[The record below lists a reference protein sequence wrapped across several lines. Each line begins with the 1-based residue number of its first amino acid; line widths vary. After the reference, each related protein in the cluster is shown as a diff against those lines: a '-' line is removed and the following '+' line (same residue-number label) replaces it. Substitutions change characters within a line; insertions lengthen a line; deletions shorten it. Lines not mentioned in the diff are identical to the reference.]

1 MSEAE
6 VLRGIVPISSTRNAG
21 IRLGIEGFEWAD
33 LHLPEGLARL
43 HGAFEGWLSERDPE
57 ALELLAR
64 HRAAPEALS
73 RAELSALLVRVA
85 PEVGAFLAR
94 LFGVEREVERAR
106 EAVLAEDPVFQFKKH
121 FVKKRVFGRDAG
133 KAWGGSIEAAR
144 ALAEAALGAVA
155 SAEDGDVSSDE
166 ERRVA
171 GGTMR
176 IAEALDVARKV
187 ARAGGAEWT
196 SALEERVASIRSA
209 VSALDRELSSQ
220 SDEALLTRVCDA
232 IEAVLV
238 HRRQD
243 PSDPARRWPSLR
255 EAHKQDFARLVPLR
269 VPSKPVAP
277 GAEHAG
283 ATETRT
289 RVEPFALTDPRGTTR
304 EVASEVDYC
313 LYCHDRGKD
322 SCSGGLRTKQGE
334 LTKNPLGVELAG
346 CPLDEKISETHLL
359 RRDGEI
365 LGALAVVAVDNP
377 LSPGTGHRIC
387 NDCMKACI
395 FQKQEP
401 VNIPLVETRVLDDVL
416 SLPWGFEIWSL
427 LSRWNPLS
435 LGRPHAL
442 PYNGK
447 NVLVVGLGPAGY
459 TLAHY
464 LLNEGFGVVA
474 IDGLKIEPLP
484 DSLLGKDGIP
494 RPIRDVR
501 ELREPLESRV
511 VRGFG
516 GVSEYGITVRWDKSF
531 LTMLYLNLARRSSF
545 RAYGGVRFGGTLTL
559 EDAWELGIDH
569 VAIAAGA
576 GKPTLVPMKNGLV
589 RGIRTASDFLMAL
602 QLSGAY
608 KRTSLANLQVRLPA
622 IVIGSGLTA
631 IDTATELLAYY
642 VVQSERTLE
651 RYEALAAEHGE
662 ARVRAR
668 FDAEE
673 LAILDESLA
682 HGRAI
687 REERAAAEREG
698 REPRIPELLDSWGG
712 VRIVYRRR
720 LVDSPAYR
728 LNHEEITKSLEEGVR
743 YVELCSPVEAH
754 PDEHGAVEAVTFER
768 QEADESGRIR
778 GTGELVHIP
787 ARSVFMAAG
796 TKPNVIY
803 EREHPGTFALD
814 DKGFFAN
821 HAARVE
827 DGRITLEPAKGE
839 GFFTS
844 YLKDG
849 RTVSYYGDN
858 HPRYAGSVVKAMA
871 SAKDGHRRVVELFA
885 SELARLDEAEQPA
898 RDAAWAS
905 LAARLDE
912 ELVATVREVKRL
924 APSIVEVVVH
934 APRAARGFRPG
945 QFYRLQS
952 YERFAP
958 RVDGVPLT
966 MEGLALTGASTD
978 VERGLLSLIVLEM
991 GASSKLCAQLTPGE
1005 PVVVMGPTGRP
1016 TEIAAGETVLLAG
1029 GGLGNAVLFSI
1040 ARAFREVGSR
1050 VLYFAGYRRR
1060 EMLFKQEE
1068 IEAATD
1074 QVVWATDE
1082 GGTISPRRPQD
1093 RAFTGN
1099 IVDAM
1104 VAYARGELGPRA
1116 IELSDV
1122 DRILAIGSDGMMNA
1136 VARARHTVLAPHLK
1150 PDHTAIG
1157 SINSPMQCMMKE
1169 VCAQCLQRHVDPL
1182 TGEERMVYS
1191 CFDQDQPLDRVDF
1204 AHLRQRLRQS
1214 TVQEKLTD
1222 MWFARLTRE
1231 LQAAE

>member
-1 MSEAE
+1 MTEINRASAH
-6 VLRGIVPISSTRNAG
+6 LGQIVPITGRRAEL
-21 IRLGIEGFEWAD
+21 RLGIEDFEWAD
-33 LHLPEGLARL
+33 LHDADGLSRL
-43 HGAFEGWLSERDPE
+43 SLAFEAWLAERD
-57 ALELLAR
+57 ATGLELLRR
-64 HRAAPEALS
+64 HRAAPGALVRS
-73 RAELSALLVRVA
+73 EVSALLVRLA
-85 PEVGAFLAR
+85 PFVGAFLGR
-94 LFGVEREVERAR
+94 LFGLELELERAR
-106 EAVLAEDPVFQFKKH
+106 EALLTEEPVFQFKKH
-121 FVKKRVFGRDAG
+121 FVKKRVLGKDAG
-133 KAWGGSIEAAR
+133 KAFQGAVGLAR
-144 ALAEAALGAVA
+144 AIAEAAVA
-155 SAEDGDVSSDE
+155 RLSSEADDE

-171 GGTMR
+171 LATVQ

-187 ARAGGAEWT
+187 ARAGGASWT
-196 SALEERVASIRSA
+196 DALAARTAAVRAAVAPIEP
-209 VSALDRELSSQ
+209 ALADAD
-220 SDEALLTRVCDA
+220 DEALLTRVCDA
-232 IEAVLV
+232 IEATLV
-238 HRRQD
+238 DRRTREG
-243 PSDPARRWPSLR
+243 DPARHWPSLR
-255 EAHKQDFARLVPLR
+255 DVHKQDFDRLVPLR
-269 VPSKPVAP
+269 VPAKAV

-283 ATETRT
+283 AGELRA
-289 RVEPFALTDPRGTTR
+289 RVEPFALTDPRGGAR
-304 EVASEVDYC
+304 QVAAEVDYC
-313 LYCHDRGKD
+313 LYCHDREKD
-322 SCSGGLRTKQGE
+322 SCSNGLHTKQGD
-334 LTKNPLGVELAG
+334 LAKNPLGVELAG
-346 CPLDEKISETHLL
+346 CPLGEKISEAHVL

-377 LSPGTGHRIC
+377 LCPGTGHRIC

-416 SLPWGFEIWSL
+416 ALPFGFEVWSL
-427 LSRWNPLS
+427 LTRWNPLS
-435 LGRPHAL
+435 ARPHAL

-474 IDGLKIEPLP
+474 VDGLKIEPLS
-484 DSLLGKDGIP
+484 DALLGGDGP
-494 RPIRDVR
+494 PPPIRDVN
-501 ELREPLESRV
+501 ELREPLEDRT

-531 LTMLYLNLARRSSF
+531 LTMLYLNLRRRSTF
-545 RAYGGVRFGGTLTL
+545 RAHGGVRFGGTLTL

-576 GKPTLVPMKNGLV
+576 GKPTLVPMKNALL
-589 RGIRTASDFLMAL
+589 RGVRTASDFLMAL

-608 KRTSLANLQVRLPA
+608 KRNSLANLQVRLPA

-642 VVQSERTLE
+642 VVQSEKTLS
-651 RYEALAAEHGE
+651 RYEALSVEHGE

-673 LAILDESLA
+673 IGILDESLA

-687 REERAAAEREG
+687 REERALALSEG
-698 REPRIPELLDSWGG
+698 REPRIPELLDGWGG

-743 YVELCSPVEAH
+743 YVELASPVEAH
-754 PDEHGAVEAVTFER
+754 PDEHGAVCAVSFEK
-768 QEADESGRIR
+768 QEADATGSIR
-778 GTGELVHIP
+778 GTRELVRIP
-787 ARSVFMAAG
+787 ARSVFVAAG

-803 EREHPGTFALD
+803 EREYPGTFALD
-814 DKGFFAN
+814 GKGFFAN
-821 HAARVE
+821 HAARVGA
-827 DGRITLEPAKGE
+827 DGSIELTPARGD

-844 YLKDG
+844 YLRDG

-871 SAKDGHRRVVELFA
+871 SAKDGHGKVVELFA
-885 SELARLDEAEQPA
+885 AELARLDPEAQPA
-898 RDAAWAS
+898 RDAAWQAF
-905 LAARLDE
+905 AARIDDE
-912 ELVATVREVKRL
+912 LTATVREVRRL
-924 APSIVEVVVH
+924 APSIVEVVVR
-934 APRAARGFRPG
+934 APRAARRFRPG

-958 RVDGVPLT
+958 RVAGTPLI

-978 VERGLLSLIVLEM
+978 LERGLLSLIVLEM
-991 GASSKLCAQLTPGE
+991 GASSKLCAELRPGE
-1005 PVVVMGPTGRP
+1005 PVVLMGPTGRP

-1040 ARAFREVGSR
+1040 ARAFREAGSK
-1050 VLYFAGYRRR
+1050 VLYFAGYRERS
-1060 EMLFKQEE
+1060 MLFKQEE

-1074 QVVWATDE
+1074 QVVWATDDAP
-1082 GGTISPRRPQD
+1082 IPPRRPQD
-1093 RAFTGN
+1093 RAFVGN
-1099 IVDAM
+1099 IVEAM
-1104 VAYARGELGPRA
+1104 LAYARGELGPRA

-1122 DRILAIGSDGMMNA
+1122 DRVLAIGSDGMMNA
-1136 VARARHTVLAPHLK
+1136 VARARHGVLQPYLK
-1150 PDHTAIG
+1150 PGHAALG

-1169 VCAQCLQRHVDPL
+1169 VCAQCLQRQVDPL

-1222 MWFARLTRE
+1222 MWFALLSRSLR
-1231 LQAAE
+1231 AAE

>member
-1 MSEAE
+1 MSATHEHQGFSAVSRLE
-6 VLRGIVPISSTRNAG
+6 RIEL
-21 IRLGIEGFEWAD
+21 RLGIEGFEWAD
-33 LHLPEGLARL
+33 LHRPEGLSRLHAAFEAWLGERDPEGLA
-43 HGAFEGWLSERDPE
+43 
-57 ALELLAR
+57 LLTR
-64 HRAAPEALS
+64 HRSAGEAPS
-73 RAELSALLVRVA
+73 RAELSALLVRLA
-85 PEVGAFLAR
+85 PAVGAFVAK
-94 LFGVEREVERAR
+94 LFGVEREVERVR
-106 EAVLAEDPVFQFKKH
+106 EAVLADEPVLRFKKH
-121 FVKKRVFGRDAG
+121 FVKRWLHGKDA
-133 KAWGGSIEAAR
+133 KAAWKGPIEQAR
-144 ALAEAALGAVA
+144 ALADAALRAMG
-155 SAEDGDVSSDE
+155 SGSESQDE
-166 ERRVA
+166 EKWVA
-171 GGTMR
+171 THTLP

-196 SALEERVASIRSA
+196 EELEARVAELRRA
-209 VSALDRELSSQ
+209 VADVAPELVSEN
-220 SDEALLTRVCDA
+220 DEALLTRICEA
-232 IEAVLV
+232 IAATLSD
-238 HRRQD
+238 RRSRPRD
-243 PSDPARRWPSLR
+243 SVARWPSLR
-255 EAHKQDFARLVPLR
+255 EAQKHDFGRLVPLR
-269 VPSKPVAP
+269 VPARETVP
-277 GAEHAG
+277 GAEYVGAG
-283 ATETRT
+283 ERRT
-289 RVEPFALTDPRGTTR
+289 RKEPFALTDPRGSLR
-304 EVASEVDYC
+304 EVAAEVDYC
-313 LYCHDRGKD
+313 LYCHPRGKD
-322 SCSGGLRTKQGE
+322 SCSGGLRTKQGA
-334 LTKNPLGVELAG
+334 LTKNPLGVELTG
-346 CPLDEKISETHLL
+346 CPLDEKISEANLL
-359 RRDGEI
+359 RQRGEV
-365 LGALAVVAVDNP
+365 LGALAVVSLDNP

-401 VNIPLVETRVLDDVL
+401 VNIPLIETRVLDDVL

-435 LGRPHAL
+435 LRRPFAL

-484 DSLLGKDGIP
+484 ESLLGKGGVP
-494 RPIRDVR
+494 KPIRDVG
-501 ELREPLESRV
+501 ELREPLESRTV
-511 VRGFG
+511 AGFG

-531 LTMLYLNLARRSSF
+531 LTMLHVNLARRSTF

-559 EDAWELGIDH
+559 EDAWALGIDH

-576 GKPTLVPMKNGLV
+576 GRPTLVPMKNGLL

-602 QLSGAY
+602 QLSGAF
-608 KRTSLANLQVRLPA
+608 KRNSLANLQVRLPA

-642 VVQSERTLE
+642 VVQSERTLA
-651 RYEALAAEHGE
+651 RYEALCAEHGE

-682 HGRAI
+682 HGRAL
-687 REERAAAEREG
+687 REERRRAEREG
-698 REPRIPELLDSWGG
+698 REPRFSELLDEWGG

-768 QEADESGRIR
+768 QESDASGRIR
-778 GTGELVHIP
+778 GTGELVRIP

-814 DKGFFAN
+814 ENGFFAN

-827 DGRITLEPAKGE
+827 ADGTIALEPAQGE

-871 SAKDGHRRVVELFA
+871 SAKDGHERVVELFA
-885 SELARLDEAEQPA
+885 RELEALDPAEQPA
-898 RDAAWAS
+898 RDAAWMS
-905 LAARLDE
+905 LASRLDA
-912 ELVATVREVKRL
+912 ELIATVHEVKRL

-934 APRAARGFRPG
+934 APRAARRFRPG

-958 RVDGVPLT
+958 RVGGVPLT

-991 GASSKLCAQLTPGE
+991 GASSKLCAELTPGE

-1016 TEIAAGETVLLAG
+1016 TEIAAGESVLLAG

-1040 ARAFREVGSR
+1040 ARAFRKAGSK

-1060 EMLFKQEE
+1060 ELLFKQEE

-1074 QVVWATDE
+1074 QVVWAVDE
-1082 GGTISPRRPQD
+1082 GTPIEPRRPQD
-1093 RAFTGN
+1093 RAFVGN

-1116 IELSDV
+1116 VELAEV
-1122 DRILAIGSDGMMNA
+1122 DRVLAIGSDGMMNA
-1136 VARARHTVLAPHLK
+1136 VARARHSVLRPYLK
-1150 PDHTAIG
+1150 PDHAALG
-1157 SINSPMQCMMKE
+1157 SINSPMQCMLKE

-1204 AHLRQRLRQS
+1204 AHLRQRLRQNS
-1214 TVQEKLTD
+1214 VQEKLAD
-1222 MWFARLTRE
+1222 MWLARLSRE
-1231 LQAAE
+1231 LQAAQ